1 MNDDMR
7 KIVKI
12 GIGVMAFLVVVS
24 LAKLTPKN
32 EAVTLDNYTP
42 DITTEDITTEV
53 YTETTEL
60 TEEYTTEEIQ
70 ENNLIVPEGR
80 EDEFFAEEIT
90 IPRNI
95 TVGEDGTVTVIEP
108 ARLDSDLADVNDKE
122 ERKRRKNER
131 MVNIGA
137 KLVDLYENEDRSWSL
152 IYDEESLENNYSY
165 LESMF
170 NYEFQEAYNK
180 VSLTLDFKEIILYL
194 RDDATLF
201 GFGMDILRL
210 KWCAIAG
217 QIYSGVPYDEWTIHL
232 EVVYEETGE
241 LMYEFDFS
249 EEDYEYNITEE
260 EWNQK
265 LEEMKENATAID
277 AIEVESTY

>member
-1 MNDDMR
+1 MNDDME

-12 GIGVMAFLVVVS
+12 GIGVMALLVVVS

-32 EAVTLDNYTP
+32 EAVTIDDYTP
-42 DITTEDITTEV
+42 DITTENTTTEK
-53 YTETTEL
+53 TTEL

-80 EDEFFAEEIT
+80 EDEFFADEIT

-108 ARLDSDLADVNDKE
+108 FSLNSPYDEISGVEVTEQKKEDLRNAGVELLD
-122 ERKRRKNER
+122 
-131 MVNIGA
+131 I
-137 KLVDLYENEDRSWSL
+137 YENENMSWTL
-152 IYDEESLENNYSY
+152 KFDEENLEKRYIDVEQMLNYQS
-165 LESMF
+165 
-170 NYEFQEAYNK
+170 QEAYSK
-180 VSLTLDFKEIILYL
+180 VSLSKNLKNIILYI
-194 RDDATLF
+194 RDDSTLF
-201 GFGMDILRL
+201 GFGMDILRM
-210 KWCAIAG
+210 KWCITAA
-217 QIYSGVPYDEWTIHL
+217 QVYSGVPYDEWTIHL
-232 EVVYEETGE
+232 DVVYEETGE

-265 LEEMKENATAID
+265 LEEMKENASATATD
-277 AIEVESTY
+277 ASATDATY